1 LENYSNII
9 KNNPDDDENMK
20 VKKNVFRDNS
30 KIDLYTFIIVT
41 LITVIFM
48 ILPLISIFVS
58 IKLIWIKNENF
69 ITIKYIN
76 TIIFLYNALDI

>member
-1 LENYSNII
+1 MENYSNII